1 MPIETVLRH
10 LVVWQWLLAALS
22 ILFFQLEVEQLP
34 DVLQAYAALEATR
47 APTAADAV
55 IGWLALLWAAG
66 SLAASVGVFLLR
78 RSARIFFLV
87 MAILGCGLQALLEPS
102 VTTGW
107 SVAAET
113 GAQLLVGVTIGVIYF
128 SPVRGHFARRGSGA

>member
-22 ILFFQLEVEQLP
+22 ILIFQLEVDRLP
-34 DVLQAYAALEATR
+34 FLLSEYAALEAAR
-47 APTAADAV
+47 APSAADAAT
-55 IGWLALLWAAG
+55 GWLALLWAVG
-66 SLAASVGVFLLR
+66 SLAASVGVLLLR
-78 RSARIFFLV
+78 RWSRPLFLA
-87 MAILGCGLQALLEPS
+87 MALLGCGLQALLEPS
-102 VTTGW
+102 VTTAW

-128 SPVRGHFARRGSGA
+128 SPVRGHFARRRLG

>member
-1 MPIETVLRH
+1 VPIEVVLRH
-10 LVVWQWLLAALS
+10 LVVWQWLFAALS
-22 ILFFQLEVEQLP
+22 ILIFQLEVDRLP
-34 DVLQAYAALEATR
+34 FLLREYAALEAAR
-47 APTAADAV
+47 APSAADAV
-55 IGWLALLWAAG
+55 TGWLALIWAGG

-78 RSARIFFLV
+78 RWSRPLFVA

-113 GAQLLVGVTIGVIYF
+113 GAQVLVGVTIGVIYF
-128 SPVRGHFARRGSGA
+128 SPVRGHFARRRLG